1 MFIAKLSYWARSF
14 REDIRGNVAVEAVI
28 LLPVLWWSF
37 MAMAVFFDMY
47 RAKSTTEKA
56 AFTVSDM
63 LSRETA
69 AVDDDYLE
77 SARSLFS
84 EISTLDEV
92 GALTVSLIAWNGVTN
107 EYFLD
112 WSNSTVGGAGGIDN
126 TDLALIEHNLP
137 ELVSGERLI
146 LVQTTGEYESPLNI
160 GLGAIDM
167 STFVFTRPRFAPQLA
182 WSNS

>member
-1 MFIAKLSYWARSF
+1 MFKAKLSYWARSF
-14 REDIRGNVAVEAVI
+14 REDVRGTVAVEAVI

-69 AVDDDYLE
+69 AVNDDYLD
-77 SARSLFS
+77 SARSLFT
-84 EISTLDEV
+84 EISSLDEV
-92 GALTVSLIAWNGVTN
+92 GDLTVSLIAWNGVTN

-112 WSNSTVGGAGGIDN
+112 WSNSTAGGGIDD

-160 GLGAIDM
+160 GLGTIDM

-182 WSNS
+182 WSSS